1 MVVGVT
7 TGAEIGTAPTTTETA
22 PAPVAPVSAVPP
34 PVPAAHRITA
44 ADQAKL
50 AEYFESVRWPLNR
63 ALPKETSG
71 NMSHPIIVLY
81 LSLGLKHSQT
91 ARYLAKWKSEFHLL
105 GGQVRPNMPTV
116 DIVERIMANISCS
129 SLEFVAKAMKMM
141 VEDES
146 PADTEA
152 EKYCKQFLTENPDWR
167 PLLDNLILEADSHG
181 VESALIKVFVEYFE
195 SIVRSLADLVP
206 KKASCIAKAELE
218 YSRKLQQHRID
229 AVASWIEEWKTNNIP
244 SAPDPDGLD
253 WRPVAVAILYS
264 IYALFQISHANDD
277 KPKIEFPNEILVS
290 SYALPVVYYSASFT
304 VGRCNLAKTIKAG
317 KKEVYQSFAETHI
330 LTKEEAKA
338 ANLPTSMV
346 GQRETKGGSSFC
358 RCSKGYFDFMQEV
371 ESVFL
376 KNLTLKM
383 MVAYDKGDLIVAIG
397 DAVLSSDSLR
407 SKFDDLAEEASIDD
421 EAQRKELYQ
430 YVTTLFTGM
439 RGRWFIKTVRG
450 QESTQSI
457 FSKAATR
464 KKVANAADVSKARA
478 EGAAAAEKEV
488 YEEAERNVLE
498 NATDEADDEIEMALE
513 DGNDE
518 D

>member
-1 MVVGVT
+1 MVAGGTV
-7 TGAEIGTAPTTTETA
+7 GAESGTTPTTAETA
-22 PAPVAPVSAVPP
+22 PAAVAPVSTAPP

-50 AEYFESVRWPLNR
+50 AEYFESVRWPLNKL
-63 ALPKETSG
+63 LPKETSG
-71 NMSHPIIVLY
+71 NMSQQIVVLY

-91 ARYLAKWKSEFHLL
+91 ARYLAKWKNEYHLL
-105 GGQVRPNMPTV
+105 GGQVRPNMPSDDV
-116 DIVERIMANISCS
+116 VERIMANISCTA
-129 SLEFVAKAMKMM
+129 LDFVANAIKMM
-141 VEDES
+141 VEDAS

-167 PLLDNLILEADSHG
+167 PLLGSLILKADSHG
-181 VESALIKVFVEYFE
+181 VVSSLIQVFVEYFE

-206 KKASCIAKAELE
+206 KKASCISKAELE
-218 YSRKLQQHRID
+218 YCRKLQQHRSD
-229 AVASWIEEWKTNNIP
+229 AVASWIEEWTTNNIP

-253 WRPVAVAILYS
+253 WRPAAVSILYS
-264 IYALFQISHANDD
+264 IYSLFQISQANDD

-290 SYALPVVYYSASFT
+290 SYAFPVVYYSASFT
-304 VGRCNLAKTIKAG
+304 VGRCKLCKSIKAE
-317 KKEVYQSFAETHI
+317 KKELYQSFASTHM
-330 LTKEEAKA
+330 LTKEEAKE

-346 GQRETKGGSSFC
+346 EQREIKGGGSFC
-358 RCSKGYFDFMQEV
+358 RCSKGYFDFIQEI

-397 DAVLSSDSLR
+397 DAVLSSDRLR
-407 SKFDDLAEEASIDD
+407 SKFDDLAEEAGIDD
-421 EAQRKELYQ
+421 EARSKELYQ
-430 YVTTLFTGM
+430 YVITLFTGM

-450 QESTQSI
+450 QESTASI

-464 KKVANAADVSKARA
+464 KKVANASDISKARA
-478 EGAAAAEKEV
+478 EGAAAEKEV

-498 NATDEADDEIEMALE
+498 NATDEADDEIEEALE